1 MNAVEEFTGSP
12 MYIPVRTPVCDGLY
26 MPAEWEPHAACWLA
40 WPCRPD
46 VVYDISA
53 LKRATAEVAA
63 SIARFEPVKIL
74 AGPELAAEAAA
85 MCGSGVE
92 VVVQK
97 SVDSWVRDSGP
108 TYVVDGKGGLAGVD
122 WMFNDW
128 GHHPVDEAILEKPT
142 VDSPYDLGMTLTW
155 LHRQKVRRYVAPFI
169 LEGGAFHVDG
179 EGTMLVTEQC
189 QLDPARNAGM
199 TKVHLEE
206 LYKAYLGVT
215 KIIWLGDG
223 LEDDCTR
230 GHVDILA
237 CFVAPGKVMLHNC
250 TDINDANYAV
260 SQDAIRRLE
269 SETDA
274 KGRKIEII
282 LMPEPEPQRIGKW
295 RMDLSYIN
303 FYIANGGIV
312 MSSFD
317 DAADDEAYDIM
328 CSAFPDREVV
338 QVPSLGIFQGGGGI
352 HCITQQQPVGEPLSI
367 F

>member
-1 MNAVEEFTGSP
+1 
-12 MYIPVRTPVCDGLY
+12 MYIPVRTPVSDGLH

-40 WPCRPD
+40 WPCRSD
-46 VVYDISA
+46 VLYDISA

-63 SIARFEPVKIL
+63 SIARFEPVRML
-74 AGPELAAEAAA
+74 AGPELASEAAA
-85 MCGSGVE
+85 MCGPAVE

-97 SVDSWVRDSGP
+97 STDSWVRDSGP
-108 TYVVDGKGGLAGVD
+108 TYVIDGKGGIAGID

-128 GHHPVDEAILEKPT
+128 GHHPVDDSILEKKPVPT
-142 VDSPYDLGMTLTW
+142 GAYDLDMTVTW

-199 TKVHLEE
+199 SKEHLEE
-206 LYKAYLGVT
+206 LYKAYLGVE
-215 KIIWLGDG
+215 KIIWLGNG

-250 TDINDANYAV
+250 TDPADANYAV
-260 SQDAIRRLE
+260 SQDAIRRLGE
-269 SETDA
+269 ATDA
-274 KGRKIEII
+274 KGRPIEVI
-282 LMPEPEPQRIGKW
+282 LMPQPEEKCIGNW
-295 RMDLSYIN
+295 RLDLSYIN

-317 DAADDEAYDIM
+317 DDFDDDAYEIM
-328 CSAFPDREVV
+328 CAAFPDREVV

-352 HCITQQQPVGEPLSI
+352 HCITQQQPVGTPLPV